1 MGFPVLPP
9 QPIRRGH
16 VIIVPQNTQRRKDW
30 KHARQAAEDARRR
43 GAPADEQAA
52 LDQAEAVALDAWQ
65 QEHTAL
71 VLQAWSVVVANNDP
85 ALRGVRSE
93 LHMPAPEPAPEPA
106 PVLMTA

>member
-1 MGFPVLPP
+1 V
-9 QPIRRGH
+9 RRE
-16 VIIVPQNTQRRKDW
+16 
-30 KHARQAAEDARRR
+30 HARLAAEDARRR

-71 VLQAWSVVVANNDP
+71 VLQAWSVVVANP
-85 ALRGVRSE
+85 ALQVRSE

-106 PVLMTA
+106 PVPMTA